1 MTNITA
7 IVDTYQLYI
16 LAALAASVV
25 ILLIL
30 VLILFKRA
38 SNLDKR
44 LRKMTRGIENKNI
57 EGIINEYMDKVLT
70 VEKEGNRVKE
80 MYGGIDRRLTE
91 CFRKISL
98 KRYRAFEDVGS
109 DLSFSL
115 ALLNEMDNGFVLTG
129 LYGRN
134 ESTTYMKPIE
144 GGKSRYDLSMEEK
157 QVLKEAMEY
166 NI

>member
-1 MTNITA
+1 MTNIAA

>member
-1 MTNITA
+1 MTNIVA

-16 LAALAASVV
+16 LGALMALTI

-30 VLILFKRA
+30 VLILFRRA
-38 SNLDKR
+38 GNLDKR
-44 LRKMTRGIENKNI
+44 YRRLTRGIENKNI
-57 EGIINEYMDKVLT
+57 EGLINEYMDTVLR
-70 VEKEGNRVKE
+70 VEKEGNLIKE
-80 MYGGIDRRLTE
+80 MYGGIDRRLKE
-91 CFRKISL
+91 CFRKVSL

-115 ALLNEMDNGFVLTG
+115 ALLNEKDNGFVLTG
-129 LYGRN
+129 IYGRN

-144 GGKSRYDLSMEEK
+144 SGKSSYELSMEER

-166 NI
+166 KL